1 MEHSIMQKR
10 NHGFLFTILSF
21 LFFSGIISATE
32 PEIDLNRFDA
42 YIRNGFAEEYF
53 TKPVDYKNDKNWLS
67 MPARK
72 NRLIRVTD
80 LKLEGTGEHSFLSS
94 HQLKDHHYTIVI
106 PFVTDTLQKSKIL
119 NPGLILAGIGENYE
133 IFLNGKSIRREIHL
147 DDSGQI
153 KKPKSVRSLVLP
165 LDKDWLR
172 EGENILGIHILG
184 DPGYNNTGLYIA
196 DPYKIAPLE
205 SLYKSTNESFGLV
218 LITLYL
224 FVGLYHILL
233 FIRRPKE
240 HYNLYFGLFGVLL
253 FLYLLCRTN
262 TVFALIDNSRYIMVL
277 ELSVLFMLAP
287 ILLFFMESLLL
298 GKIFIAEK
306 IYFGIM
312 VFFSIL
318 IPLTP
323 ETMNHDLLRIWQM
336 TGFVVVFYIL
346 GRVIWEFA
354 KEVRNFYRGKKKS
367 FPGATVDLS
376 TEGDEQGRK
385 PNPISRAI
393 GSFFSALLYSHSGNL
408 SLGFFVLS
416 FTTIFDVVDTFLWNT
431 GASLTRYGFFVFVM
445 GIAISL
451 ANSFLTV
458 HKAVEDLNTHL
469 DNKVKERTSEL
480 NETLKKVS
488 ALKVQQDGDYFLTS
502 LLTEPLMR
510 NETQSSS
517 VKIDFYVKEKKEFKF
532 RKWEKEIGG
541 DFCMADAFSLREK
554 PYLMFI
560 NADAMGKSIQGAGG
574 VLVLGSVLN
583 SLINRTKVLTA
594 YNELYPERWL
604 RNAFVELQEIFE
616 SFNGSMLVS
625 SVLGLVDEESGLM
638 YFINAEHPWCILYR
652 DNKAVFIEEE
662 LTFRKLGTQ
671 GVKGKIW
678 IQTFQLQ
685 AGDVVF
691 IGSDGK
697 DDILIEAGET
707 MVMNENET
715 LILEKIEKSQGQLV
729 PLVEILKKTG
739 EITDDLSILR
749 ISFKENIGGIHQK
762 EREAALASQRMAE
775 PVIFLYENGN
785 YQDALKKG
793 ELLYKEKPDLDVAR
807 LLVQTALKLKD
818 YARVF
823 KYSREVFRKNPE
835 DSKYIYLASLSA
847 KVNKNFKDSIDLGE
861 RFRLRDPENIN
872 NLINLADAYRLSG
885 NMERAEKMS
894 NEVLRQDSTN
904 ENARKILALINK
916 N

>member
-1 MEHSIMQKR
+1 M
-10 NHGFLFTILSF
+10 
-21 LFFSGIISATE
+21 
-32 PEIDLNRFDA
+32 
-42 YIRNGFAEEYF
+42 
-53 TKPVDYKNDKNWLS
+53 
-67 MPARK
+67 
-72 NRLIRVTD
+72 
-80 LKLEGTGEHSFLSS
+80 
-94 HQLKDHHYTIVI
+94 
-106 PFVTDTLQKSKIL
+106 
-119 NPGLILAGIGENYE
+119 
-133 IFLNGKSIRREIHL
+133 
-147 DDSGQI
+147 
-153 KKPKSVRSLVLP
+153 
-165 LDKDWLR
+165 
-172 EGENILGIHILG
+172 
-184 DPGYNNTGLYIA
+184 
-196 DPYKIAPLE
+196 
-205 SLYKSTNESFGLV
+205 

-240 HYNLYFGLFGVLL
+240 QYNLYFGLFGILL
-253 FLYLLCRTN
+253 FFYLFCRTN
-262 TVFALIDNSRYIMVL
+262 TVFYLVDNSRIITNV
-277 ELSVLFMLAP
+277 ELSVLFLLAP
-287 ILLFFMESLLL
+287 ILLFFMESLLV
-298 GKIFIAEK
+298 GKIFLVEK
-306 IYFGIM
+306 IYLGVM
-312 VFFSIL
+312 LFFTL
-318 IPLTP
+318 LVPFTP
-323 ETMNHDLLRIWQM
+323 GTFYHDLLRIWQL
-336 TGFVVVFYIL
+336 TGFLVVVYIL
-346 GRVIWEFA
+346 GRVVWEFA
-354 KEVRNFYRGKKKS
+354 KEIKVYYKGR
-367 FPGATVDLS
+367 
-376 TEGDEQGRK
+376 EGDGHLQYGESSQIHEDAPSGGENNNGIK
-385 PNPISRAI
+385 PENPFVRAYKAY
-393 GSFFSALLYSHSGNL
+393 FYALFYSHAGNL

-458 HKAVEDLNTHL
+458 HQQVEDLNAHL

-510 NETQSSS
+510 NETESSS

-583 SLINRTKVLTA
+583 SLINRTKVLSV

-625 SVLGLVDEESGLM
+625 SVLGLIDEESGLM

-697 DDILIEAGET
+697 DDILIDAGET
-707 MVMNENET
+707 VVMNENEG
-715 LILEKIEKSQGQLV
+715 LILEKIEKSQGQLN
-729 PLVEILKKTG
+729 PLVDILKKTG

-749 ISFKENIGGIHQK
+749 ISFKENTGGVHQK
-762 EREAALASQRMAE
+762 EREEAQASQRLAE
-775 PVIFLYENGN
+775 PVTFLYENGN
-785 YQDALKKG
+785 YHDALKKG
-793 ELLYKEKPDLDVAR
+793 ELLYKEKADLDLAR
-807 LLVQTALKLKD
+807 LLVQTSLKLKD
-818 YARVF
+818 YTRVF
-823 KYSREVFRKNPE
+823 EYSQEVYRKNPE

-894 NEVLRQDSTN
+894 KEVLRQEHMN
-904 ENARKILALINK
+904 ENARKILALIHK